1 MKIVICGAGLVGS
14 AIASHLSEEQNDVT
28 VIDASAENIQRITDH
43 YDVHG
48 VVGVASHPDRLAEAG
63 VRDAELLI
71 AVTESPPTM
80 IGVFFFLQ
88 HKSTFFFTSLSQSPA
103 EKYLLAETT
112 PYK

>member
-48 VVGVASHPDRLAEAG
+48 VVGVA
-63 VRDAELLI
+63 
-71 AVTESPPTM
+71 
-80 IGVFFFLQ
+80 
-88 HKSTFFFTSLSQSPA
+88 
-103 EKYLLAETT
+103 
-112 PYK
+112 